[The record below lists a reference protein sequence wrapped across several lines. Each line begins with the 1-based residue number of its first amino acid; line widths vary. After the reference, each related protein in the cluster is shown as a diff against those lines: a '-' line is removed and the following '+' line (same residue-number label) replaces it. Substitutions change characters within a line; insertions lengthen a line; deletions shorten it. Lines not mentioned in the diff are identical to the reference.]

1 MKRKLSSILAV
12 CGVLVAIGLSFAKT
26 GMDDQKNMTTGKHEQ
41 ALFAGGCFWCM
52 TKPFQVLDGVIS
64 VKSGYA
70 GGTSEN
76 PTYETHGRDGHIEV
90 VHILYDP
97 QKISYG
103 RLLDTFWRQI
113 DPTDAGGQFVDRGH
127 SYISGIFVYNDE
139 QRRQAEESKKILAS
153 SGVFKKP
160 IVTQVLDAPKFWEA
174 EEYHQD
180 YYKKNPLRYHFYRSQ
195 SGRDNFLQKAWKG
208 VNLDLS
214 AGAQAQVE
222 LTTKLTALQYQVT
235 QEEGT
240 EPPFKNAYW
249 DNKKPGLYVDIVSGE
264 ALFSSTDKYD
274 SGTGWPSFVRPVD
287 NANIVQREDK
297 NSSRSEPRSAAGRE
311 TPTWDMS
318 LMTDLPRQVCVIAS
332 ILLPYGSFRLI
343 SLLSQAWV
351 CTGACST
358 KNSRSGDSRLRG
370 LGNNGT

>member
-1 MKRKLSSILAV
+1 MNTTRFTKILMLGATILLLSMPGIV
-12 CGVLVAIGLSFAKT
+12 PVLSQTSTT
-26 GMDDQKNMTTGKHEQ
+26 GMDGKGNITSDKYGQ

-52 TKPFQVLDGVIS
+52 TKPFEVLDGVIS

-76 PTYETHGRDGHIEV
+76 PTYHTYGQGGHIEV

-103 RLLDTFWRQI
+103 RLLNTFWHQI

-127 SYISGIFVYNDE
+127 SYISAIFVYNDE
-139 QRRQAEESKKILAS
+139 QRRLAEESKKKLTS
-153 SGVFKKP
+153 SGVFKQP

-180 YYKKNPLRYHFYRSQ
+180 YYKKNPIRYHYYRSR
-195 SGRDNFLQKAWKG
+195 SGRDNFLEKTWNG

-214 AGAQAQVE
+214 ASVRQA
-222 LTTKLTALQYQVT
+222 LDLKTKLTALQYQVT
-235 QEEGT
+235 QEGGT

-287 NANIVQREDK
+287 QTNIVEHEDRK
-297 NSSRSEPRSAAGRE
+297 LFSVRTEVRSRLGNSHLGHVFNDGPSPTGLRYCINSAALRFISV
-311 TPTWDMS
+311 DQ
-318 LMTDLPRQVCVIAS
+318 LVAS
-332 ILLPYGSFRLI
+332 
-343 SLLSQAWV
+343 
-351 CTGACST
+351 
-358 KNSRSGDSRLRG
+358 G
-370 LGNNGT
+370 LGKYQNLFNKEHPHR